1 MTSSYPSLQSV
12 YSSTES
18 TLELL
23 RHTVNRVFKPHKI
36 EGRVISHR
44 DGKVR
49 FSINT
54 TLFYLFSRPGLI
66 RPSGRWRLIVPSDNN
81 HPPVVLRLEGR
92 HTPRH
97 SSYGGTRFELQ
108 YAEARWVLPPTNNVN
123 DLKPVTPGK
132 ATIRTF

>member
-1 MTSSYPSLQSV
+1 MNSSYPSLQSV
-12 YSSTES
+12 YSSTEA

-23 RHTVNRVFKPHKI
+23 RHTINRVFIPHKI

-54 TLFYLFSRPGLI
+54 TLSYLFSRPGLI
-66 RPSGRWRLIVPSDNN
+66 RPAGRWRLILPSDSN
-81 HPPVVLRLEGR
+81 HPPVVIRLEGR
-92 HTPRH
+92 RTLSP
-97 SSYGGTRFELQ
+97 SGGTRFELQ

-123 DLKPVTPGK
+123 DFK
-132 ATIRTF
+132 APNPTVRYF